1 MGRSAQYVFDPDLL
15 THIVQVTR
23 PIAEGEEIT
32 IACKFSRPLLKA
44 L

>member
-1 MGRSAQYVFDPDLL
+1 LIDPDLL
-15 THIVQVTR
+15 TLTVHVMR

-32 IACKFSRPLLKA
+32 IACKCSHTLVLSQ